1 MALIR
6 AELLKV
12 ATTRLW
18 WVMLLVM
25 LVYVSISLGFLI
37 AFAGDP
43 GPSGQALI
51 PARHTA
57 AFQES
62 MWGAGAGG
70 ALFAAVLGVV
80 MMTSEYR
87 YQTITTTFLVA
98 PKRTRVMTAKLAA
111 TLVVGVALGLA
122 VLVLTGLALA
132 VTVPIAGG
140 DLVFTGTVA
149 RVVAGVLAVLA
160 LYTLFGLG
168 LGALIRN
175 QVGAIIAVLVWIY
188 IVDSLVNA
196 IPALQPL
203 GKWTPGGAASALTS
217 AEGGFGL
224 DLSYLL
230 PAWAGGLVLL
240 GYALLFSALAAA
252 TTLRRDIT

>member
-1 MALIR
+1 MGLVR
-6 AELLKV
+6 AELLKLT
-12 ATTRLW
+12 TTRLW

-25 LVYVSISLGFLI
+25 LVYVGISLGFLI

-43 GPSGQALI
+43 GPNGQALI
-51 PARHTA
+51 PARHTL

-62 MWGAGAGG
+62 LWGVGTGG

-87 YQTITTTFLVA
+87 YQTITTTLLVT
-98 PKRTRVMTAKLAA
+98 PKRARVVTAKLIA

-122 VLVLTGLALA
+122 VLALTGLALV
-132 VTVPIAGG
+132 VTVLTAGG
-140 DLVFTGTVA
+140 DLMFTGTVG
-149 RVVAGVLAVLA
+149 RVLVSVLAVLA

-175 QVGAIIAVLVWIY
+175 QVGAIIAVLAWIY
-188 IVDSLVNA
+188 ILDSLVNA

-203 GKWTPGGAASALTS
+203 GKWTPGGATAALTNT
-217 AEGGFGL
+217 GVGFGL
-224 DLSYLL
+224 DTSYLL

-240 GYALLFSALAAA
+240 AYALLFSALASV